1 MKSGVINVYKEQ
13 NMTSHDVVFRLRRIL
28 GTKKVGHAGTLDPGA
43 TGVLPVLVERAT
55 KACDLIPESDKT
67 YVATVRFGLETDTE
81 DVWGNLLREDEK
93 RPEKEAF
100 YRAAESLLG
109 PSQQIPPMMSAVKVN
124 GKKLY
129 EYLREGLSVERK
141 PRPIYV
147 YELSILSFSEE
158 EATLRATV
166 SRGTY
171 IRTLLTDLC
180 RKVGVIGAMSAL
192 ERTKSGPFSV
202 EGAKTLGEL
211 EAMSFEERERLILPT
226 EALFA
231 DYPAF
236 PLPDFYDK
244 LIQNG
249 CSVLCEKLSLDLPVG
264 TRLRLLKDGT
274 FFALGEIL
282 SDEEGKKLK
291 KIKEFL

>member
-1 MKSGVINVYKEQ
+1 LKSGVLNVYKEQ

-43 TGVLPVLVERAT
+43 TGVLPVLVESAT

-67 YVATVRFGLETDTE
+67 YVATVRFGMETDTE
-81 DVWGNLLREDEK
+81 DVWGTLLREDEK
-93 RPEKEAF
+93 RPEREAF
-100 YRAAESLLG
+100 CQAAESLLG

-129 EYLREGLSVERK
+129 EYLREGRLVERK
-141 PRPIYV
+141 PRPVYV
-147 YELSILSFSEE
+147 YEMEVLSFSRD
-158 EATLRATV
+158 EATVRATV
-166 SRGTY
+166 SKGTY

-192 ERTKSGPFSV
+192 ERTKSGPFLV

-211 EAMSFEERERLILPT
+211 EDMSPEEREELILPT
-226 EALFA
+226 EALFM

-236 PLPDFYDK
+236 PLPDFYDR

-264 TRLRLLKDGT
+264 TRLRLLKDSS

-291 KIKEFL
+291 KIKEFF